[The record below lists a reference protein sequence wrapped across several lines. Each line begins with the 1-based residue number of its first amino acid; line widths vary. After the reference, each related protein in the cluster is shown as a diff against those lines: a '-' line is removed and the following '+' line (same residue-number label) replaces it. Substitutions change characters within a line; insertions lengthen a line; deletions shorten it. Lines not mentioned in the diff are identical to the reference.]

1 MPNSVNK
8 TLRSF
13 YTVNIEIKDVSE
25 TRKSLVVT
33 LDQAE
38 VAAEHQAVVGE
49 ISKQARLPGFR
60 PGKAPVAMI
69 IKRYGKEIGEEF
81 KQKVLAKAY
90 RGGLEQSKLEPL
102 NITDVQEGEIAADKS
117 ATVTITLDVR
127 PTFTLPDYAG
137 LPTEIQSV
145 EVTDAE
151 VEKAIDALRAERAD
165 FKIAERPAAKGDY
178 VKIAYEGTVDGK
190 AILEIAPDK
199 QIYAK
204 VPQTW
209 EEVEGEN
216 EGLIPGLG
224 KQLSGFA
231 KGDKKDVTITFPA
244 EFAAVPALAGKTAI
258 YTVEVLEIRERVLPE
273 IDEAFLKANQADNLE
288 GLKTNAR
295 NNLKG
300 RKEYENRQAQRRQVA
315 EALTAKVEFSVPESL
330 VENETQQVLRQ
341 FIEENMRRGVPAEQ
355 FEKDKAALHESASK
369 AARTRVK
376 TQLLLAKI
384 AEQEKLSVT
393 ERDIDTFIYRESV
406 MNNQKPEKLVK
417 ELTKDREKLRA
428 IQQSIIFDKALDLL
442 VSKATVTTASAKA

>member
-1 MPNSVNK
+1 LPNSVNK

-81 KQKVLAKAY
+81 KQKILAKAY
-90 RGGLEQSKLEPL
+90 RSGLEQSKLEPL

-127 PTFTLPDYAG
+127 PTITLPDYAG

-151 VEKAIDALRAERAD
+151 VEKTIEALRAERAD
-165 FKIAERPAAKGDY
+165 FKVADRPAAKGDY
-178 VKIAYEGTVDGK
+178 VKIAYEGTVDGQ

-224 KQLSGFA
+224 KQLAGIA
-231 KGDKKDVTITFPA
+231 KGDKKDITITFPA
-244 EFAAVPALAGKTAI
+244 EFAAVPSLAGKTAS
-258 YTVEVLEIRERVLPE
+258 YAVEVLEIRERVLPE
-273 IDEAFLKANQADNLE
+273 MDEAFFKANQADNLE

-295 NNLKG
+295 NNLKQ
-300 RKEYENRQAQRRQVA
+300 RKEYENRQAQRRQVS

-330 VENETQQVLRQ
+330 VESETQQVLRN

-442 VSKATVTTASAKA
+442 VSKATVTIASAKA